1 MVEIRLLNRWS
12 LFFCQEKHVKEEM
25 EVLFFGVD
33 QKYRL
38 PCSDIQEWESG
49 FLSVFAEKKEICFCN
64 I

>member
-1 MVEIRLLNRWS
+1 M
-12 LFFCQEKHVKEEM
+12 KEEM

-49 FLSVFAEKKEICFCN
+49 FLSVFAEKKRDLFLQYIGYQVLIYRLPSSN